1 MDAIRNILLA
11 GLGAV
16 GYSQDKLKEVVSG
29 LIEKGQLTKEQGE
42 KVISEWVQRGTEER
56 EKISER
62 VEGEVKKL
70 IGKLPMISREEFD
83 ALAVRVEKLEKDSG
97 GAAE

>member
-42 KVISEWVQRGTEER
+42 KVISEWKDRGQQESENLS
-56 EKISER
+56 EKLSDEMN
-62 VEGEVKKL
+62 KL
-70 IGKLPMISREEFD
+70 LGKLPVVSRDEFT
-83 ALAVRVEKLEKDSG
+83 ALSQRVADLEKKASDG
-97 GAAE
+97 